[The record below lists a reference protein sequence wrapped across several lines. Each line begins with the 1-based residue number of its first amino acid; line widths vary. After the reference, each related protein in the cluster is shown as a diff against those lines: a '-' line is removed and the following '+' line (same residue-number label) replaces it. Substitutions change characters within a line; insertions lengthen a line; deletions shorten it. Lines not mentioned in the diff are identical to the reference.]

1 MDRDIRRKWETLEFS
16 INPKNKNI
24 RNPTENDIPGRRN
37 RIKKN
42 IEVKIVFEK
51 HKVEP
56 NFLESMGHVKKK
68 KGCKILKEKL
78 APDGRRHKYSV
89 KEFEFSCL
97 VSGWSVGG
105 CCFYINK
112 FYCTSIF

>member
-68 KGCKILKEKL
+68 KDVKFLKKNWLQMVEDTNIVL
-78 APDGRRHKYSV
+78 RSLSFHV
-89 KEFEFSCL
+89 
-97 VSGWSVGG
+97 
-105 CCFYINK
+105 
-112 FYCTSIF
+112 